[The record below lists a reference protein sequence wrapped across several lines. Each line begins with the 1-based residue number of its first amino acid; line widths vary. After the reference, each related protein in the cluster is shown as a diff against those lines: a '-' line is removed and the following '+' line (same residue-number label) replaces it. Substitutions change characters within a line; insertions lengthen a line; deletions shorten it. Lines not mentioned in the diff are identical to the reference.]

1 MTDPNVFIETQDYIY
16 HDFNYVPLK
25 SKKLPLGVL
34 SRPEITVF
42 IKDLK
47 EYRDGISEC
56 LKEFHIH
63 LVTDEAMYKILG
75 VWASNPT
82 CKVKIRLEPN
92 LSKAKCGAKRPTDC
106 LNNIYNGKCKCED
119 VNKLFFERFNTR
131 SK

>member
-1 MTDPNVFIETQDYIY
+1 MTDPNIFIETTDYSY

-34 SRPEITVF
+34 SKPEITQF
-42 IKDLK
+42 ISELK
-47 EYRDGISEC
+47 ECRNGISEC

-63 LVTDEAMYKILG
+63 LITDKAIYKILG
-75 VWASNPT
+75 EWVSGT
-82 CKVKIRLEPN
+82 TEKVKIHLEPD